1 MIGQIISHYRVIARV
16 GSGGMGVV
24 YKAEDTRLHRAV
36 GLKFLPSEM
45 SRDSTAL
52 ERFRREAQAASA
64 LNHPNICAIYDI
76 GEQAG
81 QHFIVM
87 EFLEGQTLNQRI
99 SGRPL
104 PGEQVLELAIEI
116 ADALDAA
123 HAKGIIHRD
132 IKAANIF
139 VTERGHAKILDFG
152 LAKLAQAGGADNLAV
167 MPTASEPEQLT
178 RLGSVIGT
186 IMYMSPEQVRGEA
199 LDARSDL
206 FSFGVM
212 LYEMVTGVLPFRGET
227 SGVIAEAIL
236 NRRPVAS
243 VRLNPDLSPKLEE
256 IINKALEKD
265 RTLRYQHAADMR
277 TDVQRLKRDS
287 SSSIAAAV
295 TPVAVVSAA
304 PAAA

>member
-116 ADALDAA
+116 TDALDAA

-132 IKAANIF
+132 IKSANIF
-139 VTERGHAKILDFG
+139 VTERGHTKILDFG
-152 LAKLAQAGGADNLAV
+152 LAKLASADEAANLGKAV
-167 MPTASEPEQLT
+167 TLT
-178 RLGSVIGT
+178 EEDAAQHTLPGTTLGTVAF
-186 IMYMSPEQVRGEA
+186 MSPEQALGET

-206 FSFGVM
+206 FSFG
-212 LYEMVTGVLPFRGET
+212 
-227 SGVIAEAIL
+227 
-236 NRRPVAS
+236 
-243 VRLNPDLSPKLEE
+243 
-256 IINKALEKD
+256 
-265 RTLRYQHAADMR
+265 
-277 TDVQRLKRDS
+277 
-287 SSSIAAAV
+287 
-295 TPVAVVSAA
+295 
-304 PAAA
+304 